1 MSEKVYHFGFGVD
14 ANYVKYA
21 GILMTNLTELH
32 PRQRL
37 CFHFACDG
45 IEADDQKR
53 LAAFARQHRNVKI
66 KLYDLSD
73 QLDLLNPISKA
84 APQRLHRAVLLRI
97 LLPSV
102 IDTKLE
108 RLVYMDAD
116 MICCQPLDELF
127 SVDLE
132 GHPAGAV
139 AGPDSK
145 CYADRL
151 KLKSG
156 RNYCAALLVF
166 NLPVWRRKQITQRVV
181 SCYQERT
188 EELVLLEQDALN
200 LVLDGDFLALDKKYN
215 LLIEVNNPLMQKYKD
230 QAAVLHCVNEA
241 KQWTAGCLPEIRE
254 LYWQYVRRSPWPEL
268 QTSEPTT
275 VKAAFLAATSAELQG
290 DYEQAR
296 KYYVVTINSFTKHY
310 QNTMPQLLEIA
321 GKECLG
327 AALAERQGNRQAAV
341 RYYGRAAKHFMEQYL
356 RDKQELAGR

>member
-66 KLYDLSD
+66 KLYDLSS

-102 IDTKLE
+102 INTKLE
-108 RLVYMDAD
+108 RLVYMDVD
-116 MICCQPLDELF
+116 VICCQPLDELF

-145 CYADRL
+145 RNADRL

-156 RNYCAALLVF
+156 RNYCAGLLVF

-200 LVLDGDFLALDKKYN
+200 LVLDGDFLTLDKKYN

-254 LYWQYVRRSPWPEL
+254 LYWQYVRISPWPEL

-275 VKAAFLAATSAELQG
+275 VKAAFLAATTAEVNGEAEQAIKYYGLVINRFFEHYERKKTELEESVGPLLDKGAHLANSG
-290 DYEQAR
+290 DY
-296 KYYVVTINSFTKHY
+296 K
-310 QNTMPQLLEIA
+310 
-321 GKECLG
+321 
-327 AALAERQGNRQAAV
+327 QAAREYGV
-341 RYYGRAAKHFMEQYL
+341 AAHRLTQYYLKEHP
-356 RDKQELAGR
+356 ELLK

>member
-66 KLYDLSD
+66 KLYDLD
-73 QLDLLNPISKA
+73 
-84 APQRLHRAVLLRI
+84 V
-97 LLPSV
+97 
-102 IDTKLE
+102 
-108 RLVYMDAD
+108 
-116 MICCQPLDELF
+116 ICCQPLDELF

-145 CYADRL
+145 RNADRL
-151 KLKSG
+151 KLESG
-156 RNYCAALLVF
+156 RNYCAGLLVF

-200 LVLDGDFLALDKKYN
+200 LVLDGDFLTLDKKYN
-215 LLIEVNNPLMQKYKD
+215 LLIDAEIQGSGGS
-230 QAAVLHCVNEA
+230 
-241 KQWTAGCLPEIRE
+241 TALRQRSQTMDGRLP
-254 LYWQYVRRSPWPEL
+254 
-268 QTSEPTT
+268 
-275 VKAAFLAATSAELQG
+275 A
-290 DYEQAR
+290 
-296 KYYVVTINSFTKHY
+296 
-310 QNTMPQLLEIA
+310 
-321 GKECLG
+321 
-327 AALAERQGNRQAAV
+327 
-341 RYYGRAAKHFMEQYL
+341 
-356 RDKQELAGR
+356 